1 MIYFLF
7 LLAGQEAVVDNAH
20 LVINCLTG
28 LIAYPHMMVPDFFLQ
43 KKIKFTLLLTYP
55 LSSLLHLFKL
65 TLFLYKLFFF
75 FTQTSA
81 SFLFALYFIP
91 ACCSPMHTTII
102 WRKGREGERIW
113 EGGKRGG
120 GGWGCGLDGSNR
132 CYIRSTYTFL
142 LLVVK

>member
-28 LIAYPHMMVPDFFLQ
+28 LIAYPHMMVPDFFRQ

-65 TLFLYKLFFF
+65 TLFLYKLFLFF
-75 FTQTSA
+75 FYSNINFFPLCFVLCPCLLLSNA
-81 SFLFALYFIP
+81 YNHPLE
-91 ACCSPMHTTII
+91 
-102 WRKGREGERIW
+102 EGERRG
-113 EGGKRGG
+113 ENLGVREEREGG
-120 GGWGCGLDGSNR
+120 GGVVLDGSNV
-132 CYIRSTYTFL
+132 F
-142 LLVVK
+142 

>member
-120 GGWGCGLDGSNR
+120 GG
-132 CYIRSTYTFL
+132 
-142 LLVVK
+142 VVLMVQTDAT

>member
-28 LIAYPHMMVPDFFLQ
+28 LIAYPHMMVPDFFRQ

-75 FTQTSA
+75 YSNINF
-81 SFLFALYFIP
+81 FPLCFVLYP
-91 ACCSPMHTTII
+91 RLLLSNAYNHL
-102 WRKGREGERIW
+102 WRKGREFGS
-113 EGGKRGG
+113 EGRGG
-120 GGWGCGLDGSNR
+120 GGGS
-132 CYIRSTYTFL
+132 
-142 LLVVK
+142 

>member
-28 LIAYPHMMVPDFFLQ
+28 LIAYPHMMVPDFFRQ

-75 FTQTSA
+75 TQTST

-91 ACCSPMHTTII
+91 ACCSPMHTTIFG
-102 WRKGREGERIW
+102 GRGENLGVR
-113 EGGKRGG
+113 EGG
-120 GGWGCGLDGSNR
+120 GGVLNGSNV
-132 CYIRSTYTFL
+132 F
-142 LLVVK
+142 

>member
-28 LIAYPHMMVPDFFLQ
+28 LIAYPHMMVPDFFRQ

-75 FTQTSA
+75 FLLKHQLLSSLLCTLSLPAALQCIQP
-81 SFLFALYFIP
+81 SFGG
-91 ACCSPMHTTII
+91 
-102 WRKGREGERIW
+102 RGEKGREFGSEGR
-113 EGGKRGG
+113 EGGFLMVQM
-120 GGWGCGLDGSNR
+120 CFDSNF
-132 CYIRSTYTFL
+132 STY
-142 LLVVK
+142 